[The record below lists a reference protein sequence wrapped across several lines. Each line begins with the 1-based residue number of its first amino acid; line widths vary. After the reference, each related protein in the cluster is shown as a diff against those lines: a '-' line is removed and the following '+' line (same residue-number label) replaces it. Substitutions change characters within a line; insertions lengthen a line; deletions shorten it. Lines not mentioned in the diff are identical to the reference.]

1 MSATQDIGRMM
12 QDYAEDAVRMARQLH
27 VELDYSEQSLEQVE
41 HLLAQLHNGLQIPAE
56 FLSGPQVDHMAAGPV
71 TSGVE
76 NRVDELARVWGG
88 YLGEVVRRRFGG
100 EWTVEKYPAG
110 DFLIVTLNVNGAKL
124 FPAMKIHKRLT
135 NGAADD
141 LLAFYRNVRARLEV
155 LPGGKVQ

>member
-1 MSATQDIGRMM
+1 MSAEEIAPMM
-12 QDYAEDAVRMARQLH
+12 QAFAEQAVRLGREFK
-27 VELDYSEQSLEQVE
+27 VELDYSERSLEEVE
-41 HLLAQLHNGLQIPAE
+41 RLLARFREGISEADANKI
-56 FLSGPQVDHMAAGPV
+56 
-71 TSGVE
+71 
-76 NRVDELARVWGG
+76 DEMSKIWGG

-100 EWTVEKYPAG
+100 EWSVEKYPAG